1 MSTAIDGKTI
11 LVTGANRG
19 VGQALVTE
27 ALGRGA
33 ARVYAGTRRPYAH
46 ADSRVAVQP
55 LDVTDDGQVR
65 AAAARV
71 GSLEPWSATRASSC
85 SMTSATARR
94 SSATCRSTCSAPT
107 R

>member
-19 VGQALVTE
+19 IGQASGPST
-27 ALGRGA
+27 
-33 ARVYAGTRRPYAH
+33 
-46 ADSRVAVQP
+46 
-55 LDVTDDGQVR
+55 
-65 AAAARV
+65 
-71 GSLEPWSATRASSC
+71 SLSTTRACSC